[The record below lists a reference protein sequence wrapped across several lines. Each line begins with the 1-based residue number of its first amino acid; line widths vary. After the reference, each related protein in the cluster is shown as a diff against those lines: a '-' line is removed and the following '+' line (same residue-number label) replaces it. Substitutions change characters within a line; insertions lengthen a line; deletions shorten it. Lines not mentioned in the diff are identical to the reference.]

1 VILSMGST
9 SSRSATGRTSNM
21 RASRLVLILA
31 AVVVGTVCGLIAGLT
46 VIFWQPEPVRLE
58 ERARPAGGVVWRV

>member
-1 VILSMGST
+1 V
-9 SSRSATGRTSNM
+9 
-21 RASRLVLILA
+21 RLNRLLFLLL

-46 VIFWQPEPVRLE
+46 VIFWHPEQPRIE